1 MREISF
7 VGRQRELKI
16 LRELLD
22 KRAASLVVLKGRR
35 RIGKSRLTQ
44 EFGKALNTFFF
55 EGLPPDAGTTG
66 LSQREDFARQ
76 MERQLK
82 IPAPRAED
90 WGDLFWTLAHHTQ
103 EGRVLIILDEI
114 TWLGAKDPTFLGK
127 LKNAWDLYFKKNP
140 ELILILTGS
149 MSGWIEKNILSSTGF
164 FGRITL
170 DMTLEE
176 LPLSECSAFWND
188 EAKGY
193 IAPYE
198 KFKVLSVTG
207 GVPRYL
213 EEILPHLS
221 AEENIERL
229 CFRKE
234 GLLFREFDHIFS
246 DLFSRRGDTY
256 KEIIKRLASGSATL
270 NEICS
275 FMNLQKSGVITEYLD
290 DLVKCGFVSR
300 DYSWKIISGTLSKLS
315 CYRLSDNYLRFYLK
329 VILPLKSRIE
339 RGDIK
344 RLPNW
349 ESVMGLQFENLILH
363 NRHEIYQLL
372 GIELDEIVF
381 DNPYFQ
387 KNTQNQKGCQI
398 DYLVQTRTNTL
409 YVCEVKMRKRAL
421 GVEVIDEMKAKIDAL
436 EVPKGFGICPVL
448 FFLGPVTD
456 GLLESRYFYRMIDIG
471 EFLNPSPD

>member
-1 MREISF
+1 
-7 VGRQRELKI
+7 
-16 LRELLD
+16 
-22 KRAASLVVLKGRR
+22 
-35 RIGKSRLTQ
+35 
-44 EFGKALNTFFF
+44 
-55 EGLPPDAGTTG
+55 
-66 LSQREDFARQ
+66 
-76 MERQLK
+76 
-82 IPAPRAED
+82 
-90 WGDLFWTLAHHTQ
+90 
-103 EGRVLIILDEI
+103 
-114 TWLGAKDPTFLGK
+114 
-127 LKNAWDLYFKKNP
+127 
-140 ELILILTGS
+140 

-188 EAKGY
+188 ENKNY

-198 KFKVLSVTG
+198 KFKVLAVTG

-213 EEILPHLS
+213 EEIIPHLS
-221 AEENIERL
+221 AEDNIERL

-256 KEIIKRLASGSATL
+256 REIIKRLASGSATM

-275 FMNLQKSGVITEYLD
+275 SMKLQKSGVITEYLD

-300 DYSWKIISGTLSKLS
+300 DYSWKIISGSLSRLS

-329 VILPLKSRIE
+329 VILPLKPRIE

-349 ESVMGLQFENLILH
+349 EGVMGLQFENLILH
-363 NRHEIYQLL
+363 NRQEIYKLL

-398 DYLVQTRTNTL
+398 DYLIQNRYNTL
-409 YVCEVKMRKRAL
+409 FICEIKFSKHPIGNEIIKEVKDKISAIKIGRGFSFRPVL
-421 GVEVIDEMKAKIDAL
+421 IHVNGVTDAVIDSNFFGNIID
-436 EVPKGFGICPVL
+436 FG
-448 FFLGPVTD
+448 T
-456 GLLESRYFYRMIDIG
+456 LLEA
-471 EFLNPSPD
+471 